1 MASSATRWGS
11 VAFASERIRSI
22 SSLVGE
28 GTLRRSAYF
37 AIEALTHSDLLS
49 KKANAFRFEMYGGK
63 DRRTSPEG
71 LTEIVVRVERR
82 VQEIVIS
89 PNVGW
94 RKTSFILSYALAHN
108 LKEHNSCGSRHVQRL
123 DSADKRNC
131 KLLVTEL
138 KYLL

>member
-1 MASSATRWGS
+1 M
-11 VAFASERIRSI
+11 
-22 SSLVGE
+22 GE

-37 AIEALTHSDLLS
+37 AIEALIHSDLLS
-49 KKANAFRFEMYGGK
+49 RKANAFRFEMYGGK

-108 LKEHNSCGSRHVQRL
+108 LKEHNSCGSRYVQRL